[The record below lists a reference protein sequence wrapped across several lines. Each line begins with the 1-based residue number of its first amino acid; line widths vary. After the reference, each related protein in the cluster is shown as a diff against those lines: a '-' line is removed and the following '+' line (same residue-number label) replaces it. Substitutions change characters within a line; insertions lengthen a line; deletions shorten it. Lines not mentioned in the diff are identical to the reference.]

1 MKIDVK
7 KLNLLLARKCM
18 AMSDLRDGS
27 SPSTLRK
34 ISRGEEVK
42 PATVGRIARALGVD
56 VAELV
61 EEG

>member
-7 KLNLLLARKCM
+7 KLDLLLARKCM
-18 AMSDLRDGS
+18 VKSDLRDGS

-42 PATVGRIARALGVD
+42 PATAGRIAKALGVD
-56 VAELV
+56 PADIL
-61 EEG
+61 EEE